1 MRNLYLPL
9 FLAATAYLVAP
20 SVAWAIAGFSPVAAE
35 GQPVGE
41 DKPWPA
47 RLVDVVN
54 DPARS
59 VGWNFWFSECSNDV
73 NHYAFVAKSTDDLNR
88 ILKKLAAV
96 DAKGKMVV
104 LTLGKEFPVGNFS
117 FLKKGNNA
125 AAVLAFGNQAVI
137 NQWYVHLKESDGEP
151 GVKKFGLHSYTEP
164 PKALSPTLTIYVENP
179 AVNVEKLMI
188 PAELTVVAAVT
199 KEEREARKDEAP
211 LKAID
216 AFVLRRERAA
226 ELR

>member
-20 SVAWAIAGFSPVAAE
+20 SVAWARAGFSPVAAE

-96 DAKGKMVV
+96 DAKGKIAFIGHPDDIAEPLAKVV
-104 LTLGKEFPVGNFS
+104 SGT
-117 FLKKGNNA
+117 
-125 AAVLAFGNQAVI
+125 
-137 NQWYVHLKESDGEP
+137 
-151 GVKKFGLHSYTEP
+151 
-164 PKALSPTLTIYVENP
+164 
-179 AVNVEKLMI
+179 
-188 PAELTVVAAVT
+188 
-199 KEEREARKDEAP
+199 
-211 LKAID
+211 
-216 AFVLRRERAA
+216 
-226 ELR
+226 